1 MVMNGHWLTISE
13 YSSYRQL
20 SVSSIRRYIKSDKVV
35 YKKVLGKYFIF
46 VTSENLDKKVSVVSS
61 QKKIEIMGLN
71 KEIKRLTEEN
81 NDMKMLIDIY
91 EKNKN
96 FNKDIY
102 A

>member
-1 MVMNGHWLTISE
+1 MNGHWLTISE

>member
-1 MVMNGHWLTISE
+1 MVMDGHWLTISE